1 MTDQESAQIST
12 QHEIGRHV
20 GTRGGGGGARHF
32 YTYRLGVVLFNY
44 VRINVCHREPV
55 SRSTLSLNR
64 WWDYRERLS
73 TRRGGGSV
81 AKNERRGTVT
91 NQQEEESK
99 VEKEKVRVE
108 REDMQLAELYIYM
121 CLDESVDSKEGSTL
135 KLSTKLVGI
144 SVRMS
149 TAARGK
155 TRQTSSLAKVT
166 KSDSSRGVRFQERC
180 VQRED
185 QVANQEKG
193 HQQESRQ

>member
-1 MTDQESAQIST
+1 MTDQGSAQIST

-20 GTRGGGGGARHF
+20 GTREGARHF
-32 YTYRLGVVLFNY
+32 YTYRFGVAVFSY

-64 WWDYRERLS
+64 WRDYRERLS

-81 AKNERRGTVT
+81 AKNKRRETVT
-91 NQQEEESK
+91 NQQEGEIK

-108 REDMQLAELYIYM
+108 REDMLLAESYICV
-121 CLDESVDSKEGSTL
+121 CLDESVDCKEGSTL

-166 KSDSSRGVRFQERC
+166 KSDPSRGVRFQERC

-193 HQQESRQ
+193 RQQESRQ